1 MSISLDTVPQIEI
14 DRFWNQVNNRPE
26 YFDPDYVVRA
36 YRKSGLEV
44 MPEPFDVTLIEPII
58 RALQNKTP
66 FSVVRIGEGEAN
78 VLSWRAYVGMLNLD
92 RHSIIINANWLEDT
106 FRITDVW
113 LSVMRDMMMNSVLEA
128 DMIGCRSLTNTIQHF
143 RSAEDLKERTRNDLR
158 GAVGIFRAVDYM
170 LHLAKKKYLNGKFIC
185 SAHLYF
191 NILEHLK
198 ILFQYSTQIICI
210 SPEIEIIEK
219 MREKY
224 PRNQFVHIEI
234 GKQHPDGRNR
244 SEPSFLVEVES
255 KLQTDLQ
262 GILCLIGAGIWAEPY
277 CTWVKRRGGV
287 AVDIGS
293 GFDLLAGRNTRPVHQ
308 EVLGETGKAY
318 L

>member
-78 VLSWRAYVGMLNLD
+78 VLSWRAYAGMLNLD

-158 GAVGIFRAVDYM
+158 GCCRYFSSRRLYVTSGKNEISKWKIYM
-170 LHLAKKKYLNGKFIC
+170 FSTLVFQYLGTFENIVPVLYTNYLYLSGNRNNRKNEREISKESIC
-185 SAHLYF
+185 SY
-191 NILEHLK
+191 
-198 ILFQYSTQIICI
+198 
-210 SPEIEIIEK
+210 
-219 MREKY
+219 
-224 PRNQFVHIEI
+224 
-234 GKQHPDGRNR
+234 RNR
-244 SEPSFLVEVES
+244 KTAF
-255 KLQTDLQ
+255 
-262 GILCLIGAGIWAEPY
+262 
-277 CTWVKRRGGV
+277 
-287 AVDIGS
+287 
-293 GFDLLAGRNTRPVHQ
+293 
-308 EVLGETGKAY
+308 
-318 L
+318 